1 MHGSQN
7 NRSIL
12 TRKVSALICSRFC
25 LALVSRVEVEVEV
38 EGTVK
43 PVITRMRSGAK
54 KIWGLPLNREQGE
67 RAEISEVITQFV

>member
-1 MHGSQN
+1 
-7 NRSIL
+7 
-12 TRKVSALICSRFC
+12 
-25 LALVSRVEVEVEV
+25 LALVSRVEVEV

-67 RAEISEVITQFV
+67 RAEISEVITVRLKLD